1 MKNFLS
7 RFTFKNFKHLSKAGQ
22 TITLAALLVIISFFG
37 YRLYVFAATGDV
49 TGYACTPNIG
59 CISLNPQT
67 SAGMAGFGG
76 QPSGFGVTYN
86 TVTKTFSGSGWN
98 PRLGSVSFGVGCSS
112 RIQSLEGANA
122 SGNAC
127 ARIDVA
133 QGASDVQTGGWD
145 GYVYLGDVTL
155 SSDNVHFSGKGWEGI
170 NTDNSSVN
178 PSTTGIGW
186 LDFTYARFNGQVA
199 QITLTAVTPTVV
211 KGDTGVLQWTVSGDV
226 ASCVATAA
234 LGATMSGPA
243 VQNEWTNLSSSQLVA
258 MYNNGTVSLANMQ
271 EQTTFQLVCVDA
283 QGNTLPAV
291 TATIDVLDPSACLLP
306 NPPAWCNQCQGNN
319 PPAWCKADKLKPIY
333 KEN

>member
-1 MKNFLS
+1 MSTLLS
-7 RFTFKNFKHLSKAGQ
+7 RFTSFLTTSRKK
-22 TITLAALLVIISFFG
+22 ITRQFMVGFVVVALVLVG
-37 YRLYVFAATGDV
+37 YRVYVFAATGDV

-67 SAGMAGFGG
+67 SAGMSDFGG
-76 QPSGFGVTYN
+76 QPGGFGVTYN

-98 PRLGSVSFGVGCSS
+98 PRVGMVSFGTSCSS
-112 RIQSLEGANA
+112 RIQSLEGTSA
-122 SGNAC
+122 SGNVC
-127 ARIDVA
+127 ARVDIA
-133 QGASDVQTGGWD
+133 QGASDIQTGGWD
-145 GYVYLGDVTL
+145 GFIFLGNVTL
-155 SSDNVHFSGKGWEGI
+155 SPDNIHFTGKGWEGI
-170 NTDNSSVN
+170 NTDNTSIN

-199 QITLTAVTPTVV
+199 NITLTTVTPTVV
-211 KGDTGVLQWTVSGDV
+211 KGDTGVLQWTVTGDV

-234 LGATMSGPA
+234 LGSSMSGTS
-243 VQNEWTNLSSSQLVA
+243 VQNEWTQLSSSQLVA
-258 MYNNGTVSLANMQ
+258 MYNNGTISLTNMQ
-271 EQTTFQLVCVDA
+271 QQTTFQLVCVDT

-306 NPPAWCNQCQGNN
+306 NPPAWCDQCKGNN